1 MPKKRK
7 RKAYKKK
14 NSFKLKQDTIY
25 TLSAVGLFFIAAVLL
40 LSYTRNGEVLRVIY
54 HILSSY
60 FGFFSF
66 LIPLNLIFFAFY
78 MTRSK
83 LALSRPNVFAGFL
96 LFTIAIIGL
105 FRTGMV
111 GNDLFFYSNEF
122 LGGIISV
129 LLFASMAF
137 VGFVVLMNLSFKEI
151 FSYIAENTGS
161 AASAVSSGIAS
172 LLKTK
177 DKLTHDIKQPI
188 AIRGLNEP
196 KIQEAGI
203 MPGEKKAHTSPSPLP
218 PSPKKQ
224 SEFPDDV
231 VVNPL
236 SDMGVWESPPYSLLT
251 QASEKKR
258 DTGDVKKIA
267 AVIEETLQNFGIK
280 ATVVEINV
288 GPSVTQYGIKIP
300 PGTRLNKITTLAN
313 DLALATEAP
322 TGQIRIEAP
331 IPGRSL
337 VGIEVPNRSLQFVG
351 LREMLESKAM
361 QQAKSKLAVPLGLN
375 VSGHPAVADI
385 SRMPHVLI
393 AGTTG
398 SGKSVMVNTIIA
410 SILFNASPN
419 EVRFIMIDPK
429 RVELTGYNDIPHLLS
444 PVVVEPEKSV
454 SALKWALKEM
464 DKRYTKF
471 AEAGVKNID
480 SYNELSGFQ
489 ALPYIVIV
497 MDELA
502 DLMALAPV
510 EVEDC
515 IARLAQMA
523 RATGIHLILATQR
536 PSVDVITGLI
546 KANIP
551 CRIAF
556 NVSSGIDSKVIIDGP
571 GAEKL
576 LGRGDMLYVPPDQ
589 ARPTRIQGTFVSDQ
603 DVKRLVNYIKSK
615 GIPVQ
620 YTTEVVE
627 QSVNIKG
634 RGRIS
639 VTSGGEDDTDELFE
653 EAINLVCQH
662 DKASASLLQRRFKIG
677 FNRAARLLEQ
687 LEQHG
692 IVGAGEGAKPREVL
706 VRSIEEYY
714 ARVNRQED
722 ASVPEV

>member
-1 MPKKRK
+1 MPKRRK
-7 RKAYKKK
+7 RKSYRKKG
-14 NSFKLKQDTIY
+14 SLKLKKDTIY
-25 TLSAVGLFFIAAVLL
+25 TLSAIGLFFIAALMF
-40 LSYTRNGEVLRVIY
+40 LSYTRNGE
-54 HILSSY
+54 ILTGVYQILNQY
-60 FGFFSF
+60 FGFFAF
-66 LIPLNLIFFAFY
+66 LVPINLVFFAFY
-78 MTRSK
+78 
-83 LALSRPNVFAGFL
+83 LSRAKFVLSRLNVFIGFL
-96 LFTIAIIGL
+96 LFSASLIGI

-111 GNDLFFYSNEF
+111 GNDIFYYMETFMGVIVSM
-122 LGGIISV
+122 L
-129 LLFASMAF
+129 LLFVMGF

-151 FSYIAENTGS
+151 FGFLGGNAAGFANSIAG
-161 AASAVSSGIAS
+161 AVAP
-172 LLKTK
+172 LLKTR
-177 DKLTHDIKQPI
+177 DKLAHDIKQPI
-188 AIRGLNEP
+188 AIRGINEP
-196 KIQEAGI
+196 RIKGAEASHTDR
-203 MPGEKKAHTSPSPLP
+203 PFTSPNMPI
-218 PSPKKQ
+218 KKP

-236 SDMGVWESPPYSLLT
+236 SDIGVWESPPHSLLT
-251 QASEKKR
+251 EAPEKKR
-258 DTGDVKKIA
+258 DSGDVKRIA
-267 AVIEETLQNFGIK
+267 AVIEETLQNFGVK
-280 ATVVEINV
+280 AQVVEINV
-288 GPSVTQYGIKIP
+288 GPSVTQYAIKIP
-300 PGTRLNKITTLAN
+300 PGTRLTKITTLAN

-337 VGIEVPNRSLQFVG
+337 VGIEIPNKSLQYVG
-351 LREMLESKAM
+351 LREMLESKNM
-361 QQAKSKLAVPLGLN
+361 QDAKSKLVVPLGLN
-375 VSGHPAVADI
+375 VSGEPIVADI

-429 RVELTGYNDIPHLLS
+429 RVELTGYNGIPHLLT
-444 PVVVEPEKSV
+444 PVVVEPDKSV

-480 SYNELSGFQ
+480 GYNELSGFQ

-510 EVEDC
+510 DVEDN

-523 RATGIHLILATQR
+523 RATGIHLVLATQR

-620 YTTEVVE
+620 YTSEVIE
-627 QSVNIKG
+627 QSVRIKG
-634 RGRIS
+634 RGGTTM
-639 VTSGGEDDTDELFE
+639 VSGGGDEKDDFFE
-653 EAINLVCQH
+653 EAVTLVCQH
-662 DKASASLLQRRFKIG
+662 DKASASLLQRRFHIG
-677 FNRAARLLEQ
+677 FNRAARIMEQ
-687 LEQHG
+687 LEEHG
-692 IVGAGEGAKPREVL
+692 IVGAGDGAKPREVL
-706 VRSIEEYY
+706 IRSAEEYY
-714 ARVNRQED
+714 ARENSQ
-722 ASVPEV
+722 PEESEV

>member
-1 MPKKRK
+1 MPKRKKR
-7 RKAYKKK
+7 RAYKKK
-14 NSFKLKQDTIY
+14 NSLKLKQDTIY
-25 TLSAVGLFFIAAVLL
+25 TLTAIGLFFIAALMF
-40 LSYTRNGEVLRVIY
+40 LSYSRNGEVLEAIY
-54 HILSSY
+54 QFLNQY
-60 FGFFSF
+60 FGFFAF
-66 LIPLNLIFFAFY
+66 FIPINIIFFALYISRAKFA
-78 MTRSK
+78 
-83 LALSRPNVFAGFL
+83 LARPNVFIGFL
-96 LFTIAIIGL
+96 LFSISLIGI

-111 GNDLFFYSNEF
+111 GNDIFYYLETF
-122 LGGIISV
+122 LGVIVSF
-129 LLFASMAF
+129 LLLSAMGF

-151 FSYIAENTGS
+151 FSFLGEN
-161 AASAVSSGIAS
+161 AAGFFKSIGGAIVP

-177 DKLTHDIKQPI
+177 DKLASDIKQPI
-188 AIRGLNEP
+188 AIHGINEP
-196 KIQEAGI
+196 KIQEAQI
-203 MPGEKKAHTSPSPLP
+203 PVADKNSTIVPPAKKP
-218 PSPKKQ
+218 

-236 SDMGVWESPPYSLLT
+236 SDIGVWESPPHSLLT
-251 QASEKKR
+251 QAPEKKR

-267 AVIEETLQNFGIK
+267 AVIEDTLQNFGVK
-280 ATVVEINV
+280 AQVVEINV
-288 GPSVTQYGIKIP
+288 GPSVTQYAIKIP
-300 PGTRLNKITTLAN
+300 PGTRLTKITTLAN

-337 VGIEVPNRSLQFVG
+337 VGIEIPNRSLQFVG

-361 QQAKSKLAVPLGLN
+361 NQAKSKLSVPLGLN
-375 VSGHPAVADI
+375 VSGEPVVADI

-410 SILFNASPN
+410 SLLFNASPN

-429 RVELTGYNDIPHLLS
+429 RVELTGYNDIPHLLT
-444 PVVVEPEKSV
+444 PVVVEASQSV

-480 SYNELSGFQ
+480 GYNELSGFQ
-489 ALPYIVIV
+489 AIPYIVIV

-523 RATGIHLILATQR
+523 RATGIHLVLATQR

-556 NVSSGIDSKVIIDGP
+556 NVSSGVDSKVIIDGP

-620 YTTEVVE
+620 YTSEVVE
-627 QSVNIKG
+627 QAVNIKG
-634 RGRIS
+634 RGGTT
-639 VTSGGEDDTDELFE
+639 VVSGGGDEKDELFD
-653 EAINLVCQH
+653 EAVRLVCQH
-662 DKASASLLQRRFKIG
+662 DKASASLLQRRFHIG

-687 LEQHG
+687 LEEHG

-706 VRSIEEYY
+706 IRSIEEYY
-714 ARVNRQED
+714 ARVN
-722 ASVPEV
+722 ANPENSEV

>member
-1 MPKKRK
+1 MPKRRK

-14 NSFKLKQDTIY
+14 GSFKLKQDTIY
-25 TLSAVGLFFIAAVLL
+25 TLSSIGLLFIAALMF
-40 LSYTRNGEVLRVIY
+40 LSYTQNGEVLQTI
-54 HILSSY
+54 HQILNDY
-60 FGFFSF
+60 FGFFAF
-66 LIPLNLIFFAFY
+66 LAPINLIFFALY
-78 MTRSK
+78 
-83 LALSRPNVFAGFL
+83 LSRAKFAIARPNVFVGFL
-96 LFTIAIIGL
+96 LFTIAIIGI

-111 GNDLFFYSNEF
+111 GNDIFFYLNQF
-122 LGGIISV
+122 LGPIVSY
-129 LLFASMAF
+129 LLLMSMGF
-137 VGFVVLMNLSFKEI
+137 IGFVVLMNLSFKEI
-151 FSYIAENTGS
+151 FGFMSEN
-161 AASAVSSGIAS
+161 AAGVAKSIGGAFVP

-177 DKLTHDIKQPI
+177 DKLAQAIKQPI
-188 AIRGLNEP
+188 AIRGINEP
-196 KIQEAGI
+196 KIKEAEI
-203 MPGEKKAHTSPSPLP
+203 APAEKISLQTPLP
-218 PSPKKQ
+218 MSAKKT

-236 SDMGVWESPPYSLLT
+236 SDIGIWESPPHSLLT
-251 QASEKKR
+251 AAPEKKR
-258 DTGDVKKIA
+258 DSGDVKKIA
-267 AVIEETLQNFGIK
+267 AVIEDTLHNFGIK
-280 ATVVEINV
+280 AQVVEINV
-288 GPSVTQYGIKIP
+288 GPSVTQYAIKIP
-300 PGTRLNKITTLAN
+300 QGVRLTKITTLAN

-331 IPGRSL
+331 IPGQSL
-337 VGIEVPNRSLQFVG
+337 VGIEIPNKSLQYVG
-351 LREMLESKAM
+351 LREMLESKVM
-361 QQAKSKLAVPLGLN
+361 QQAKSKLSVPLGLN
-375 VSGHPAVADI
+375 VSGEPVVTDI

-410 SILFNASPN
+410 SILFHASPN

-444 PVVVEPEKSV
+444 PVVVAPEKAV

-480 SYNELSGFQ
+480 GYNELSGFQ
-489 ALPYIVIV
+489 AIPYIVIV

-510 EVEDC
+510 DVEDC

-523 RATGIHLILATQR
+523 RATGIHLVLATQR

-620 YTTEVVE
+620 YTSEVVE
-627 QSVNIKG
+627 QAVNIKG
-634 RGRIS
+634 RGGSTI
-639 VTSGGEDDTDELFE
+639 TSGGGDEKDDLFE
-653 EAINLVCQH
+653 EAITLVCQH
-662 DKASASLLQRRFKIG
+662 DKASASLLQRRFHIG

-687 LEQHG
+687 LEEHG

-706 VRSIEEYY
+706 VRSVEEYY
-714 ARVNRQED
+714 ARVNNQ
-722 ASVPEV
+722 PEESEV

>member
-1 MPKKRK
+1 MPKRRK
-7 RKAYKKK
+7 RRAYKKK
-14 NSFKLKQDTIY
+14 SSLKLKQDTIY
-25 TLSAVGLFFIAAVLL
+25 TLTSIGLFFIAALMF
-40 LSYTRNGEVLRVIY
+40 LSYTRNGEVLEALY
-54 HILSSY
+54 QLLNQY

-66 LIPLNLIFFAFY
+66 LIPLNIILFAFY
-78 MTRSK
+78 ISK
-83 LALSRPNVFAGFL
+83 AKFALARPNVFIGFL
-96 LFTIAIIGL
+96 LFSISFIGI

-111 GNDLFFYSNEF
+111 GNDIFYYLDVF
-122 LGGIISV
+122 LGVIVGFLLLAVMGI
-129 LLFASMAF
+129 

-151 FSYIAENTGS
+151 FNFLGQN
-161 AASAVSSGIAS
+161 AVGFGKSVSDAIIP

-177 DKLTHDIKQPI
+177 DKLGHDIKQQI
-188 AIRGLNEP
+188 AIRGIDEP
-196 KIQEAGI
+196 KIKEAEI
-203 MPGEKKAHTSPSPLP
+203 PPADKTPMPAQAMAKKPSD
-218 PSPKKQ
+218 
-224 SEFPDDV
+224 FPDDV

-236 SDMGVWESPPYSLLT
+236 SDIGVWESPPHSLLT
-251 QASEKKR
+251 QAPERKR
-258 DTGDVKKIA
+258 DSGDVKKIA
-267 AVIEETLQNFGIK
+267 AVIEDTLQNFGVK
-280 ATVVEINV
+280 AQVVEINV
-288 GPSVTQYGIKIP
+288 GPSVTQYAIKIP
-300 PGTRLNKITTLAN
+300 PGTRLTKITTLAN

-337 VGIEVPNRSLQFVG
+337 VGIEIPNRSLQFVG
-351 LREMLESKAM
+351 LREMLESKVM
-361 QQAKSKLAVPLGLN
+361 QQAKSKLSVPLGLN
-375 VSGHPAVADI
+375 VSGEPVVADI
-385 SRMPHVLI
+385 SKMPHVLI

-398 SGKSVMVNTIIA
+398 SGKSVMVNTIIS

-419 EVRFIMIDPK
+419 EVRFILIDPK

-444 PVVVEPEKSV
+444 PVVVEADKSV

-480 SYNELSGFQ
+480 GYNELSGFQ
-489 ALPYIVIV
+489 AIPYIVIV

-523 RATGIHLILATQR
+523 RATGIHLVLATQR

-556 NVSSGIDSKVIIDGP
+556 NVSSGVDSKVIIDGP

-576 LGRGDMLYVPPDQ
+576 LGRGDMLFVPPDQ

-620 YTTEVVE
+620 YTSEVVE

-634 RGRIS
+634 RGGS
-639 VTSGGEDDTDELFE
+639 TVVSGGEEKDDLFE

-687 LEQHG
+687 LEEHG
-692 IVGAGEGAKPREVL
+692 VVGPGEGAKPREVL
-706 VRSIEEYY
+706 VRSIEDYY
-714 ARVNRQED
+714 ARTNQAQEQ
-722 ASVPEV
+722 PES

>member
-1 MPKKRK
+1 MPKRRK
-7 RKAYKKK
+7 RRAYKKRG
-14 NSFKLKQDTIY
+14 SLKLKQDTIY
-25 TLSAVGLFFIAAVLL
+25 TLTSIGLLFISAVML
-40 LSYTRNGEVLRVIY
+40 LSYTRNGEILESIY
-54 HILSSY
+54 LIIDQY
-60 FGFFSF
+60 FGFFAF
-66 LIPLNLIFFAFY
+66 LVPLNLIFFAFY
-78 MTRSK
+78 LSK
-83 LALSRPNVFAGFL
+83 AKFALSRPNVFIGFL
-96 LFTIAIIGL
+96 FFSVSLIGI

-111 GNDLFFYSNEF
+111 GSDIFYYLNTF
-122 LGGIISV
+122 LGSIISLL
-129 LLFASMAF
+129 LLFVMGF

-151 FSYIAENTGS
+151 FGYLGGNASS
-161 AASAVSSGIAS
+161 AGKAAVSAIVP

-177 DKLTHDIKQPI
+177 DKLAQDIKQPI
-188 AIRGLNEP
+188 AIRGINEP
-196 KIQEAGI
+196 KIKEADI
-203 MPGEKKAHTSPSPLP
+203 PPADKPMVPLTAAMKKTSD
-218 PSPKKQ
+218 
-224 SEFPDDV
+224 FPDDV

-236 SDMGVWESPPYSLLT
+236 SDIGVWESPPHSLLT
-251 QASEKKR
+251 EAPEKKR
-258 DTGDVKKIA
+258 DSGDVKKIA
-267 AVIEETLQNFGIK
+267 AVIEDTLQNFGVK
-280 ATVVEINV
+280 AQVVEINV
-288 GPSVTQYGIKIP
+288 GPSVTQYAIKIP
-300 PGTRLNKITTLAN
+300 PGTRLTKITTLAN

-337 VGIEVPNRSLQFVG
+337 VGIEIPNKSLQFVG

-361 QQAKSKLAVPLGLN
+361 QEAKSKLAVPLGLN
-375 VSGHPAVADI
+375 VSGEPVVADI

-410 SILFNASPN
+410 SILFSASPN

-429 RVELTGYNDIPHLLS
+429 RVELTGYNDIPHLLT
-444 PVVVEPEKSV
+444 PVVVEADKSV

-480 SYNELSGFQ
+480 GYNELSGFQ
-489 ALPYIVIV
+489 AIPYIVIV

-510 EVEDC
+510 DVEDC

-523 RATGIHLILATQR
+523 RATGIHLVLATQR

-620 YTTEVVE
+620 YTSEVVE
-627 QSVNIKG
+627 QAVNIKG
-634 RGRIS
+634 RGGTTII
-639 VTSGGEDDTDELFE
+639 SGGGDEKDDLFE
-653 EAINLVCQH
+653 EAITLVCQH
-662 DKASASLLQRRFKIG
+662 DKASASLLQRRFHIG

-687 LEQHG
+687 LEEHG
-692 IVGAGEGAKPREVL
+692 IVGQGEGAKPREVL
-706 VRSIEEYY
+706 IRSVEEYY
-714 ARVNRQED
+714 ARVNAQ
-722 ASVPEV
+722 PENSEV

>member
-1 MPKKRK
+1 MPKRRK
-7 RKAYKKK
+7 RKAYRKKG
-14 NSFKLKQDTIY
+14 SLKLKQDTIY
-25 TLSAVGLFFIAAVLL
+25 TLTAIGLIFIAVLMF
-40 LSYTRNGEVLRVIY
+40 LSYTRNGEILESVNSVLIE
-54 HILSSY
+54 Y
-60 FGFFSF
+60 FGFFAF
-66 LIPLNLIFFAFY
+66 LIPINLIFFAFY
-78 MTRSK
+78 ISRAK
-83 LALSRPNVFAGFL
+83 FALARANVFIGFL
-96 LFTIAIIGL
+96 LLTAALIGV
-105 FRTGMV
+105 FRSGMV
-111 GNDLFFYSNEF
+111 GNDIFYYLETF
-122 LGGIISV
+122 LGVIV
-129 LLFASMAF
+129 TFLLLFAMGF

-151 FSYIAENTGS
+151 FGFLGGS
-161 AASAVSSGIAS
+161 AAGFGKSVGSAFVP

-177 DKLTHDIKQPI
+177 DKLAHDIKQPI
-188 AIRGLNEP
+188 AIRGINEP
-196 KIQEAGI
+196 KIKESEITPADRPTI
-203 MPGEKKAHTSPSPLP
+203 TAPMPIKKLN
-218 PSPKKQ
+218 
-224 SEFPDDV
+224 EFPDDV

-236 SDMGVWESPPYSLLT
+236 SDIGVWESPPHSLLT
-251 QASEKKR
+251 EAPEKKR
-258 DTGDVKKIA
+258 DSGDVKKIA
-267 AVIEETLQNFGIK
+267 AVIEETLHNFGIK
-280 ATVVEINV
+280 AQVVEINV
-288 GPSVTQYGIKIP
+288 GPSVTQYALKIP
-300 PGTRLNKITTLAN
+300 QGIRLTKITTLAN
-313 DLALATEAP
+313 DLALSTEAP

-337 VGIEVPNRSLQFVG
+337 VGIEIPNKSLQYVG

-361 QQAKSKLAVPLGLN
+361 QQAKSKLSVPLGLN
-375 VSGHPAVADI
+375 VSGEPMVADI

-429 RVELTGYNDIPHLLS
+429 RVELTGYNEIPHLLS
-444 PVVVEPEKSV
+444 PVVVEPAEAV

-480 SYNELSGFQ
+480 GYNELSGFQ
-489 ALPYIVIV
+489 AIPFIVIV

-510 EVEDC
+510 DVEDC

-523 RATGIHLILATQR
+523 RATGIHLVLATQR

-551 CRIAF
+551 CRVAF

-620 YTTEVVE
+620 YTSEVVE
-627 QSVNIKG
+627 QSVNIRG
-634 RGRIS
+634 RGGATI
-639 VTSGGEDDTDELFE
+639 TSGREEKDALFE
-653 EAINLVCQH
+653 EAITLVCQH
-662 DKASASLLQRRFKIG
+662 DKASASLLQRRFHIG

-687 LEQHG
+687 LEEHG

-706 VRSIEEYY
+706 IRSIEEYY
-714 ARVNRQED
+714 ARVNAQ
-722 ASVPEV
+722 PEESEV